1 MLNIINYYNLK
12 LKIKFIERKVNEY
25 RNIVDNE
32 KNSEEENLSTVR
44 NFFQDNDDFVVS
56 DSGSE
61 EVYFLTTKCNLLCI
75 IMIYIF
81 ICILNYKCFCI

>member
-1 MLNIINYYNLK
+1 LLKIINYYNLK

-81 ICILNYKCFCI
+81 IYILNYKCFCI

>member
-1 MLNIINYYNLK
+1 LLNIINYYNLK

-81 ICILNYKCFCI
+81 IYIKL